1 MKTLLVSLL
10 LLTAV
15 PVISNA
21 QGENNICN
29 FGLYANTVIDFN
41 TPVPTVNELVNLSG
55 NQSHWASSV
64 CYPNGTLRFFVRL
77 QYNFFGVPE
86 FYVFDPA
93 GNGIAGSEDLVT
105 DAGLIDYS
113 MPVVIPRP
121 GNSDQYYI
129 FHSVDYGLYY
139 SLLDMSLNGGA
150 GGIDPTEKNVQIAPT
165 GSIFTRL
172 ITSVKGC
179 NGTWLVIRSQI
190 ADEFYSYKVS
200 ASGVDTHKVVSTCGV
215 YPPGDYNYGGT
226 LKASPNGASLVM
238 VGWSGVELFDFE
250 RCSGLIKPAGL
261 IDTSGSP
268 VFFPG
273 ASVVLPSYSRFA
285 GAGFSP
291 DNSKLYVSTNT
302 HTNFMISP
310 GKLFQF
316 DLNQTSLPAII
327 ASKTLIITN
336 QPSIFPSIGQCDLIG
351 ENPLG
356 EIKTGPDGKVYID
369 NGSYTCLDTAFV
381 PAGFNPGPAFHV
393 LDNPNAA
400 GLACLPSLNRIKSP
414 LSYEFYLSGDGGISY
429 LQNDIIYADPAPA
442 NISGQQI
449 TPACF
454 LDSLLLQAD
463 PDGECLLWDNGSTH
477 QNRQVYESG
486 KYAVSYFKDCTYHTD
501 TFIVDFIAAPFLKVI
516 DQSCAGTNTG
526 SITAG
531 NQNGQSVPFTAI
543 WYDAAGST
551 IKNSLRTTT
560 DTIFGLPAGIYSI
573 KIIYL
578 SGCDTTLFGT
588 IGSYPAPVVS
598 ISPADTTIRYAD
610 SILLLASGAQLYSWS
625 PAAYLDT
632 AIGQLVWATPLQ
644 PTVFTVAGIDENGCR
659 DTGTIRINIDYTML
673 SLIPNAFSPNG
684 DGLNDVFKIEGIT
697 YQRIKQFRIFNRY
710 GQSVFSTFNPAKG
723 WDGHQN
729 DKPCDVGTYH
739 YLIELEL
746 PDRSS
751 KTFKGDV
758 LLIR

>member
-1 MKTLLVSLL
+1 MKTLLVCLFLL
-10 LLTAV
+10 AAV
-15 PVISNA
+15 PVISTA

-41 TPVPTVNELVNLSG
+41 TPVPTVTELVNLSG

-64 CYPNGTLRFFVRL
+64 CFPNGTLRFFVRL
-77 QYNFFGVPE
+77 QFNFFGVPE

-129 FHSVDYGLYY
+129 FHSIDYGLYY
-139 SLLDMSLNGGA
+139 SLLDMSLNAGA
-150 GGIDPTEKNVQIAPT
+150 GGIVPTEKNVQVAPT

-172 ITSVKGC
+172 ITAVKGC

-190 ADEFYSYKVS
+190 ADEFYSFKVS
-200 ASGVDTHKVVSTCGV
+200 ASGVDTHKVVSICGV

-226 LKASPNGASLVM
+226 IKASPNGARLAM
-238 VGWSGVELFDFE
+238 VGWTGVELFDFE

-261 IDTSGSP
+261 LDTSGSP

-291 DNSKLYVSTNT
+291 DNSKLYVSTSG
-302 HTNFMISP
+302 HTNFMVSP
-310 GKLFQF
+310 GKLYQF
-316 DLNQTSLPAII
+316 DLNQTTLPAII

-381 PAGFNPGPAFHV
+381 PTGFNPGPAFHV

-414 LSYEFYLSGDGGISY
+414 LSVEFYLSGDGGISY
-429 LQNDIIYADPAPA
+429 LQNDIVYANPVPDT
-442 NISGQQI
+442 IFSQQI

-454 LDSLLLQAD
+454 SDSLILMAD
-463 PDGECLLWDNGSTH
+463 ADGECLLWDNGATDRS
-477 QNRQVYESG
+477 RVVYENG
-486 KYAVSYFKDCTYHTD
+486 KYAVTYFKDCVFHSD
-501 TFIVDFIAAPFLKVI
+501 TFLVSFIAAPFLEVI
-516 DQSCAGTNTG
+516 SHSCAGTNTG
-526 SITAG
+526 TIAAG
-531 NQNGQSVPFTAI
+531 NPDGESSPFIAE
-543 WYDAAGST
+543 WYDAAGSI
-551 IKNSLRTTT
+551 IKNSNQTVA
-560 DTIFGLPAGIYSI
+560 DTINGLAAGSYSV
-573 KIIYL
+573 KLTYP
-578 SGCDTTLFGT
+578 SGCDTTLFANIT
-588 IGSYPAPVVS
+588 SYPAPVVNA
-598 ISPADTTIRYAD
+598 SPADTTIRYGD
-610 SILLLASGAQLYSWS
+610 SIALHATGAQLYSWS

-632 AIGQLVWATPLQ
+632 SIGNLVWAKPFQ
-644 PTVFTVAGIDENGCR
+644 PSVFIVTGLDENGCR
-659 DTGTIRINIDYTML
+659 DTGVVRVNIDYTMP
-673 SLIPNAFSPNG
+673 SIVPNAFSPNG
-684 DGLNDVFKIEGIT
+684 DGLNDIFKVEGIT
-697 YQRIKQFRIFNRY
+697 YQRIKQFRVFNRF
-710 GQSVFSTFNPAKG
+710 GECIFSTYDPLKG
-723 WDGHQN
+723 WDGTQKT
-729 DKPCDVGTYH
+729 KPCDVGTYH

-746 PDRSS
+746 PDRST